1 MMLFLSGQL
10 SRFEHILEELKL
22 KQVLNYT
29 KTILAEKVSTID
41 ISTNKAFEDINVDFL
56 FQYNIFPDNI
66 MSYMTVWELENRNM
80 KVGDTILQQVY
91 LPPIKT
97 FSLKIIFG
105 VRIKEII
112 HLENKIGFSYETL
125 EGHVEKGISTFT
137 LEKEKQN
144 IIFKIHTF
152 SFPGN
157 WLSKIAAPFFSIP
170 FQSYCTNKALKK
182 VKRQLE
188 TT

>member
-1 MMLFLSGQL
+1 MMLFLSDQL
-10 SRFEHILEELKL
+10 SRFEQILDKLKL
-22 KQVLNYT
+22 KQILNYN

-41 ISTNKAFEDINVDFL
+41 ISTSSEFEDINIDFL
-56 FQYNIFPDNI
+56 YQYKIFPENI
-66 MSYMTVWELENRNM
+66 MSYMTEWVLENRNM

-137 LEKEKQN
+137 LEKEQQN

-157 WLSKIAAPFFSIP
+157 WLSK
-170 FQSYCTNKALKK
+170 
-182 VKRQLE
+182 
-188 TT
+188 